1 VFHVK
6 RGPVASGASEPGS
19 ADSHQALI
27 DRLEA
32 AYLTAIELGF
42 LGPREGA
49 RLRERHIEDALALA
63 EIRAPR
69 PGERWADLGSGAGLP
84 GLPLAAC
91 FPETFFTLIDAH
103 QRRLAWVATAAAELG
118 LDNVATVHG
127 RLEDFG
133 HGADRER
140 FDVATARA
148 LGSLPVV
155 AELGLPLVRVGGTL
169 IVPRGR
175 PDDAEL
181 HEARLACGLLGGD
194 VAEVVPNPASP
205 IDPVGFV
212 VIMTKTASTSPRF
225 PRRSGV
231 PTRNPLG
238 RPRPK
243 RR

>member
-1 VFHVK
+1 VK
-6 RGPVASGASEPGS
+6 HGPVASGTGDPEPD
-19 ADSHQALI
+19 DSRQELI
-27 DRLEA
+27 DRLED
-32 AYLTAIELGF
+32 AYRTAVQFGF
-42 LGPREGA
+42 LGPREGT

-63 EIRAPR
+63 EIRTPGQ
-69 PGERWADLGSGAGLP
+69 GERWADLGSGAGLP
-84 GLPLAAC
+84 GLPLAAR
-91 FPETFFTLIDAH
+91 FPDTSFTLIDAQ
-103 QRRLAWVATAAAELG
+103 QRRLAWVATTAAELG

-127 RLEDFG
+127 RLENLG
-133 HGADRER
+133 RGPDRER

-148 LGSLPVV
+148 LGPLPVV
-155 AELGLPLVRVGGTL
+155 AELGLPLVRVGGAL

-181 HEARLACGLLGGD
+181 DEARLACGLLGGD
-194 VAEVVPNPASP
+194 VTDVVPNPTSP

-225 PRRSGV
+225 PRRPGV
-231 PTRNPLG
+231 PMRNPLG

>member
-1 VFHVK
+1 VK
-6 RGPVASGASEPGS
+6 HGPDDSGAARPGS
-19 ADSHQALI
+19 ADPRRALV
-27 DRLEA
+27 DRLES
-32 AYLTAIELGF
+32 AYRTAVELGF
-42 LGPREGA
+42 LGPREGP
-49 RLRERHIEDALALA
+49 RLRERHIDDALALGA
-63 EIRAPR
+63 IREPL

-91 FPETFFTLIDAH
+91 FPDTSFTLIDAQ
-103 QRRLAWVATAAAELG
+103 QRRLAWVAATAGELG
-118 LDNVATVHG
+118 LANVVTVHG
-127 RLEDFG
+127 RLEDLG
-133 HGADRER
+133 HGPDRER

-148 LGSLPVV
+148 LGPLPVV
-155 AELGLPLVRVGGTL
+155 AELGLPLVRVGGVVV
-169 IVPRGR
+169 VPRGR
-175 PDDAEL
+175 PDDTEL
-181 HEARLACGLLGGD
+181 GQTRQACSLLGGEVTD
-194 VAEVVPNPASP
+194 VVPNAASP

>member
-1 VFHVK
+1 VK
-6 RGPVASGASEPGS
+6 HRPVASGTGDPGS
-19 ADSHQALI
+19 GCSRRALI
-27 DRLEA
+27 DRLEG
-32 AYLTAIELGF
+32 AYLAAVDLGL
-42 LGPREGA
+42 LGPREGE
-49 RLRERHIEDALALA
+49 RLRERHIEDALALS
-63 EIRAPR
+63 EIRTPR

-91 FPETFFTLIDAH
+91 FPDTHFTLIDA
-103 QRRLAWVATAAAELG
+103 QRRRLAWVATTAAELG
-118 LDNVATVHG
+118 LDNATTIHG
-127 RLEDFG
+127 RLEDLG
-133 HGADRER
+133 HGPDREQ

-148 LGSLPVV
+148 LGALPVV
-155 AELGLPLVRVGGTL
+155 AELGLPLLRVGGAL

-175 PDDAEL
+175 PDDTEL
-181 HEARLACGLLGGD
+181 HEARRACGLLGGEVSD
-194 VAEVVPNPASP
+194 VVPNPTSP

-231 PTRNPLG
+231 PARNPLG

>member
-1 VFHVK
+1 MKH
-6 RGPVASGASEPGS
+6 GPVASGAGEPTS
-19 ADSHQALI
+19 ADPRQVLI
-27 DRLEA
+27 GRLEA
-32 AYLTAIELGF
+32 AYRSAVELGF
-42 LGPREGA
+42 LGPHEGP

-63 EIRAPR
+63 EIRAPQ

-91 FPETFFTLIDAH
+91 FPDTSFTLIDAQ
-103 QRRLAWVATAAAELG
+103 QRRLAWVAATAAELG

-127 RLEDFG
+127 RLEDLG
-133 HGADRER
+133 HGPDRER

-155 AELGLPLVRVGGTL
+155 AELGLPLVSVGGAL

-181 HEARLACGLLGGD
+181 DEARLACGLLGG
-194 VAEVVPNPASP
+194 EVTDMVPNPTSP

>member
-1 VFHVK
+1 MTT
-6 RGPVASGASEPGS
+6 
-19 ADSHQALI
+19 I
-27 DRLEA
+27 
-32 AYLTAIELGF
+32 
-42 LGPREGA
+42 
-49 RLRERHIEDALALA
+49 
-63 EIRAPR
+63 
-69 PGERWADLGSGAGLP
+69 
-84 GLPLAAC
+84 
-91 FPETFFTLIDAH
+91 
-103 QRRLAWVATAAAELG
+103 
-118 LDNVATVHG
+118 HG
-127 RLEDFG
+127 RLEDLG
-133 HGADRER
+133 HGPDRER

-155 AELGLPLVRVGGTL
+155 AELGLPLLRVGGAL

-175 PDDAEL
+175 PDDTEL
-181 HEARLACGLLGGD
+181 HEARLACELLGGEVSD
-194 VAEVVPNPASP
+194 VMPNPTSP